1 MVDRS
6 IVNTKYLR
14 SKDRYNTVMD
24 TIGLFFVIDSN
35 GNTIGTYVA
44 QKTSLSFA
52 RTFSDYVIF
61 KILSGD
67 YEGKELL
74 IPKEYVNNTYLEFA

>member
-1 MVDRS
+1 MGDRIIIS
-6 IVNTKYLR
+6 VNNLRPNDKYLT
-14 SKDRYNTVMD
+14 KIYT
-24 TIGLFFVIDSN
+24 TGLFFVIDSS
-35 GNTIGTYVA
+35 GNTIGRDVE

>member
-1 MVDRS
+1 MGDRIIIS
-6 IVNTKYLR
+6 VNNLRPNDKYLT
-14 SKDRYNTVMD
+14 KIYT
-24 TIGLFFVIDSN
+24 TGLFFVIDSS
-35 GNTIGTYVA
+35 GNTIGRDVE

-74 IPKEYVNNTYLEFA
+74 IPKEYVNNTYLEYA